1 MCPHEVRVCE
11 ATLQL
16 DSIVT
21 ENVDHILGD
30 NNLGDIFMGLGTNTN
45 ILSTVSTRTIFE

>member
-30 NNLGDIFMGLGTNTN
+30 NNLGEIHGNYIPVDKIVG
-45 ILSTVSTRTIFE
+45 